1 MILYENTMKNFASA
15 MKKRK
20 LIAFIADEYYAKASR
35 KVPPIVKG
43 TWKYTLEVLKQLLDS
58 ADVNPDCGIRID
70 YVMLDTN
77 NRFEVI
83 IAGKYDG
90 ESIIYMI
97 EMLSWENV
105 RCTDVHEIVS
115 YDDSDLFNREC
126 VHPSVQSVSYKEYF
140 SKSVNNSEIYSCV
153 YLFECSKNAESIK
166 LVENYKSLTTEA
178 PIYFAE
184 EGELLS
190 NKLSVFKN
198 CTSGS
203 RDATRR
209 FCFILKTLTKR

>member
-1 MILYENTMKNFASA
+1 MKNFASA

-115 YDDSDLFNREC
+115 YDDSDSIM
-126 VHPSVQSVSYKEYF
+126 H
-140 SKSVNNSEIYSCV
+140 
-153 YLFECSKNAESIK
+153 ESIVSEPYMEQQF
-166 LVENYKSLTTEA
+166 LRYH
-178 PIYFAE
+178 
-184 EGELLS
+184 
-190 NKLSVFKN
+190 
-198 CTSGS
+198 
-203 RDATRR
+203 TRLFLR
-209 FCFILKTLTKR
+209 SQQKQKAGMLREY